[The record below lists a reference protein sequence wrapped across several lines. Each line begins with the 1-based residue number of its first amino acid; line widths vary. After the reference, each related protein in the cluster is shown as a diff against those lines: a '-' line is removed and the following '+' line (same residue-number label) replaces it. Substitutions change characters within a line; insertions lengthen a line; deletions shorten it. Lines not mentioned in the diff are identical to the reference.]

1 MQSSSRQDESL
12 LQGLVISVSTQL
24 IEREVALCPQHQQ
37 SNTAL
42 KKNGGVTTVSTT
54 TRTVTTQ
61 SIRGTTVVK
70 SVTVISVRTQVTTL
84 VALASSNPINNPQQK
99 I

>member
-1 MQSSSRQDESL
+1 MQSSSREDEPL

-24 IEREVALCPQHQQ
+24 TEREVALCPQHHK
-37 SNTAL
+37 SNTRL
-42 KKNGGVTTVSTT
+42 KKNGGATTVSTT

-84 VALASSNPINNPQQK
+84 VALANLNPINHPQQK